1 MTVRM
6 FSIILLPLVLSGCE
20 QARSASPDESAT
32 ALAAGQSGFVT
43 TSVGR
48 VDSAGEARQ
57 LVASA
62 DGMIRSVL
70 VERGQRV
77 HAGQV
82 LLTVDCGPRLAASA
96 ARRAQAEQLGAAA
109 DTVLAG
115 PRAQQVEMAGQSVR
129 IAQAARA
136 DAADRLDQARSLAGQ
151 GFISRRELAAR
162 QNALT
167 AADAALHEA
176 MAQASLVAAGPRAS
190 ERRGAL
196 AGARAAGQD
205 AAAAVAQ
212 ADQCNLRSPID
223 GEVLQI
229 LRREGEFS
237 GASQGT
243 PLIVVGDMTHL
254 VVRAE
259 INERDAAGVKVG
271 QRAEVWIEGSATRW
285 PGHIGSLAQVMGRRS
300 ARALDPTDRFDRD
313 VREAFV
319 VLDGPLPPALVGL
332 RVMVGVKP

>member
-1 MTVRM
+1 MNRRM
-6 FSIILLPLVLSGCE
+6 LLPMLLPLLLTGCE
-20 QARSASPDESAT
+20 QARSASAQDT
-32 ALAAGQSGFVT
+32 AARPQPSYVA

-48 VDSAGEARQ
+48 VDSASEARQ

-62 DGMIRSVL
+62 DGMIRTVL

-82 LLTVDCGPRLAASA
+82 LLTVDCGPQLAVSA
-96 ARRAQAEQLGAAA
+96 ARRAQAEQLDAAA

-115 PRAQQVEMAGQSVR
+115 PRAQQVEAARQSVR
-129 IAQAARA
+129 SAQAARA
-136 DAADRLDQARSLAGQ
+136 DAQDRLEQARSLAGQ
-151 GFISRRELAAR
+151 GFVSRRELAAR
-162 QNALT
+162 EHALT
-167 AADAALHEA
+167 TADAALHEA
-176 MAQASLVAAGPRAS
+176 MAQASLVAAGPRTS
-190 ERRGAL
+190 ERRGAV

-205 AAAAVAQ
+205 AAAAAAQ

-229 LRREGEFS
+229 FRREGEFS

-243 PLIVVGDMTHL
+243 TLIVVGDMTRL

-259 INERDAAGVKVG
+259 INERDAAAVKVG
-271 QRAEVWIEGSATRW
+271 QRAEVWIEGSPVRW
-285 PGHIGSLAQVMGRRS
+285 PGRIASLAQVMGRRS

-313 VREAFV
+313 IREAFV

-332 RVMVGVKP
+332 RVMVGVRP